1 MQELN
6 MNKLKLDYI
15 VEQYSEELREHGITH
30 IEGFK
35 NRVLYF
41 NDKLEKL
48 ANECNISSVQYL
60 NVLDSNWRELYEFN
74 EMYFYTCIIRQMN
87 INIADETETKILN

>member
-1 MQELN
+1 
-6 MNKLKLDYI
+6 MNKLKLDSI
-15 VEQYSEELREHGITH
+15 VEQYSEELQKHGITH

-48 ANECNISSVQYL
+48 AKDCNVSSVQYL
-60 NVLDSNWRELYEFN
+60 NVLESNWRELYEFN

-87 INIADETETKILN
+87 INIGDDPETKILN